1 VLFNTTSTCMARQTI
16 ACHLKLSGLY
26 CRNWAFQRTHQFA
39 SRTLQGG
46 KMDDITVVVA
56 HVAEEEVKV
65 PRPVPE
71 EPEAPLEHTDAGPVP
86 GNGSGS
92 SGGSENS
99 GDTTA

>member
-1 VLFNTTSTCMARQTI
+1 M
-16 ACHLKLSGLY
+16 
-26 CRNWAFQRTHQFA
+26 THDRMLW
-39 SRTLQGG
+39 SLQGG

-71 EPEAPLEHTDAGPVP
+71 EPEAPLEHTDAAPATS
-86 GNGSGS
+86 NGSS
-92 SGGSENS
+92 GSENS